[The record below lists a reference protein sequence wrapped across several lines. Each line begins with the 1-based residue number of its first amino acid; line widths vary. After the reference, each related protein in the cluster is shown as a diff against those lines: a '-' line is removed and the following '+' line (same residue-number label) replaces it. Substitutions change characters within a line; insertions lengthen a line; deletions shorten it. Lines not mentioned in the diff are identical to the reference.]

1 MRLFGKNPVIERL
14 KANPKSIRRVLL
26 ELGHPDTAYVHK
38 KCHQWGIPVASV
50 PRSKI
55 QKLAQSLNTQGV
67 LAEIDEFPYQPF
79 EDMLDTA
86 WDKKQ
91 TIVFLD
97 NLTDPQNLGG
107 ILRTCGS
114 LGDFAVV
121 LPTAE
126 SVSVTETV
134 LRVACGGENYLS
146 VARVSNLANAI
157 EKAKKKGFWII
168 GTVTKDAKNI
178 IDVQMNFPLGL
189 VLGSEDKGVRDV
201 IRKKLDLEVM
211 VPMKNERM
219 SLNVA
224 HAAAILSYE
233 IIRQKKKQK
242 DRPANSHP

>member
-14 KANPKSIRRVLL
+14 KADPKSVRRVLL

-67 LAEIDEFPYQPF
+67 LAEIDEFPYLPF

-91 TIVFLD
+91 TLVILD

-114 LGDFAVV
+114 LGGFAIV

-168 GTVTKDAKNI
+168 GTVVKGGRRLNE
-178 IDVQMNFPLGL
+178 VQMQFPAGV
-189 VLGSEDKGVRDV
+189 VLGSEDKGIREI
-201 IRKKLDLEVM
+201 IRKKLDCEVM
-211 VPMKNERM
+211 VPMKHERM

-224 HAAAILSYE
+224 HATSIICWE
-233 IIRQKKKQK
+233 VIRQ
-242 DRPANSHP
+242 RP

>member
-91 TIVFLD
+91 ALVFLD

-168 GTVTKDAKNI
+168 GTVVKGGRRLNE
-178 IDVQMNFPLGL
+178 VRMQFPAGV
-189 VLGSEDKGVRDV
+189 VLGSEDKGIREI
-201 IRKKLDLEVM
+201 IRKKLDCEVM
-211 VPMKNERM
+211 VPMKHERM

-224 HAAAILSYE
+224 HATS
-233 IIRQKKKQK
+233 IICWEVVRQ
-242 DRPANSHP
+242 RP

>member
-14 KANPKSIRRVLL
+14 KADPKSVRRVLL

-67 LAEIDEFPYQPF
+67 LAEIDEFPYLPF

-91 TIVFLD
+91 TLVFLD

-114 LGDFAVV
+114 LGGFAIV

-168 GTVTKDAKNI
+168 GTVVKGGRRLNE
-178 IDVQMNFPLGL
+178 VQMQFPAGV
-189 VLGSEDKGVRDV
+189 VLGSEDKGIREI
-201 IRKKLDLEVM
+201 IRKKLDCEVM
-211 VPMKNERM
+211 VPMKHERM

-224 HAAAILSYE
+224 HATSIICWE
-233 IIRQKKKQK
+233 VIRQ
-242 DRPANSHP
+242 RP